1 MKFHSKYWYRMHTL
15 FIAHFG
21 YIHRE
26 YSLWLYNRK
35 RDKLQTEDSKN
46 ELSLFRTVCNIS
58 VYFKDVSLIF
68 FMIIVIIICCRF

>member
-1 MKFHSKYWYRMHTL
+1 MKFHSKYWYKMHTL

-46 ELSLFRTVCNIS
+46 ELS
-58 VYFKDVSLIF
+58 
-68 FMIIVIIICCRF
+68 